1 MRRGAKEMTA
11 TTIMAKGARPQEPF
25 FGYPAMAMNEYVRKD
40 VFAARMD
47 RLHEATA
54 PRSDIA
60 DLPDAAKPTAPREP
74 GSLASMEALLAQTL
88 AEIRLDNVKLR
99 SELKDEMKSRH
110 AELKDDIKAVQ
121 GELKD
126 DINELRGDIRV
137 INARL
142 DTQQTKF
149 GWYLAVFG
157 LVITVAVAAIQLWK

>member
-1 MRRGAKEMTA
+1 MPEEFVRRGAKEMTA

-47 RLHEATA
+47 R
-54 PRSDIA
+54 
-60 DLPDAAKPTAPREP
+60 
-74 GSLASMEALLAQTL
+74 MEALLAQTL

-121 GELKD
+121 GELKE